1 MPNINTLEVSAPI
14 PGQSLT
20 TELGSRP
27 WERPAKYSDPEEAL
41 NYFLNKLNDSETL
54 GTMLQ
59 ILESGFPVT
68 DLVDALTI
76 GAVMQGLVS
85 IDTAI
90 IISPA
95 IFELISSVAKNTEIE
110 FSTGLNSRT
119 SLENNTMMER
129 AYAKKDLPETQ
140 DLLSKEEIEKFNLVA
155 EKNIKQRDTGLMGKS
170 NEMEIGA

>member
-1 MPNINTLEVSAPI
+1 
-14 PGQSLT
+14 
-20 TELGSRP
+20 
-27 WERPAKYSDPEEAL
+27 
-41 NYFLNKLNDSETL
+41 
-54 GTMLQ
+54 MLQ